1 MPVGSTPGTTVTRG
15 VALVGAT
22 FVELEVKAEG
32 LPLAVDQVADL
43 GTRAESWLSVT
54 KHILVALPQ
63 VRMGPAGADN
73 TERWRLVGGTGA
85 RGMGGDRNRPLVR
98 VGA

>member
-1 MPVGSTPGTTVTRG
+1 MLVGSAPGAAVTRG

-43 GTRAESWLSVT
+43 GTRAEGGLSVT
-54 KHILVALPQ
+54 KHILVALPH
-63 VRMGPAGADN
+63 VRMGLAEADN
-73 TERWRLVGGTGA
+73 TKRWRLVGGTGA
-85 RGMGGDRNRPLVR
+85 RGMGGNRNRPLVR